1 MAITYMGGEQ
11 FLHVIT
17 NTSAQVA
24 GTSAVDTARALAAES
39 YRLNSGEG
47 GVISF
52 PYAVIQGG
60 TPVSLEAAYA
70 AQMWDY
76 WKITGGAA
84 VSAIGTA
91 AAGAATWAQGV
102 LFGNPELA
110 GTLAGSGGL
119 LTMSLPAAAA
129 AFAPLLGV
137 SLGGALYESNPEL
150 WTKFS
155 RAILPFAYDDKDTI
169 AFVVDKLGQVF
180 APKGAID
187 AMKQVLEEE
196 GIGGDPGVTSDLDV
210 SPMVQPLPRGS
221 SFTVES
227 RRGGYNYV
235 TDIWEVT
242 APFLTC
248 KTNGI
253 GSNTRLTW
261 IAASSSPGSIATFTY
276 HNIISGGGWS
286 NDNYLRNTYTYNGKT
301 VYYYSGGVNSN
312 DTIVNISGPYQTPA
326 YTSSFDVARI
336 AWTLAYGN
344 LSGEYPIGT
353 SAWTGNSVDVSQLT
367 PVYVMSGSDGS
378 MTPYIPVTL
387 PVGDPTVTNDPS
399 VQPDPTAPVT
409 APQLD
414 PFISPVTLPELWPTF
429 PEEVPIIEPGAK
441 VGPQVASDPLYV
453 PAPDL
458 YPNNNPTVI
467 GDVQPAEE
475 LPTNQ
480 PNPISG
486 GQSPD
491 PIFPVPDI
499 QFPSWTPAGSDEP
512 VVSGQ
517 PGFIQIYH
525 PSPSEF
531 VSFGRWLWVTYGD
544 STIDKIWNNPFD
556 GVIGAHELYATPE
569 DGGYST
575 IRCGFLDSG
584 ISSQVVNQRYTQIN
598 CGSIVIPE
606 YWGNYLDYSPY
617 SQAMIY
623 LPFIGIVNLEV
634 DDIVG
639 AAVNVLYH
647 VDSYTGSCIAQIT
660 VAKDDYSNTLYQF
673 AGNCSVEIPMAGGS
687 QAQIKAA
694 LMTANAYQNAANVSA
709 NLTGLGGLG
718 SGIASAISGLL
729 SGGAIAS
736 TGNFAGGMSAG
747 IGGAASGVSQI
758 IHGYTG
764 AKSQQAYGEA
774 QHTANML
781 SGKAIVQHSG
791 SFGSSHGAMG
801 IKKPYLIIR
810 RPIQKVVNGYQK
822 LYGYPAHKQVIIG
835 SCTGYLRCR
844 EVHVVSSLATDAEK
858 NQIESLLKGGVY
870 VTEQ

>member
-1 MAITYMGGEQ
+1 MPVYYMNGEQ
-11 FLHVIT
+11 LISVIT
-17 NTSAQVA
+17 NTSTQVV
-24 GTSAVDTARALAAES
+24 GTSAIDTARSLAAES

-52 PYAVIQGG
+52 PYSVTQGG
-60 TPVSLEAAYA
+60 TPITLEAQYA
-70 AQMWDY
+70 AQLWNY
-76 WKITGGAA
+76 WKITGNAA
-84 VSAIGTA
+84 VTAIGTA
-91 AAGAATWAQGV
+91 AAGASTWAQGV
-102 LFGNPELA
+102 LFGNPELT

-150 WTKFS
+150 WTKISNSLVDFC
-155 RAILPFAYDDKDTI
+155 YDAKDTI
-169 AFVVDKLGQVF
+169 AFVVDQAGQVF
-180 APKGAID
+180 APKGAVD
-187 AMKQVLEEE
+187 ALKQLFDEE
-196 GIGGDPGVTSDLDV
+196 GIGPSKSAYYPEGVSGLTGPFSIGTATYTPPTGSSKVRSCTGGDYAIFRTAAGGSGITGIAASADSSAVLVETTSSGSSNYRL
-210 SPMVQPLPRGS
+210 SS
-221 SFTVES
+221 SFT
-227 RRGGYNYV
+227 Y
-235 TDIWEVT
+235 
-242 APFLTC
+242 
-248 KTNGI
+248 
-253 GSNTRLTW
+253 
-261 IAASSSPGSIATFTY
+261 
-276 HNIISGGGWS
+276 
-286 NDNYLRNTYTYNGKT
+286 DNKT
-301 VYYYSGGVNSN
+301 VYYFTGSGSEAFQYWSGAVN
-312 DTIVNISGPYQTPA
+312 DIVLPRNSAGAAAWIMVYGEISQG
-326 YTSSFDVARI
+326 
-336 AWTLAYGN
+336 G
-344 LSGEYPIGT
+344 YPVGT
-353 SAWTGNSVDVSQLT
+353 SQWGGNAVDVSQLT

-387 PVGDPTVTNDPS
+387 PVGDPTVTNDPAI
-399 VQPDPTAPVT
+399 QPDPTAPVT
-409 APQLD
+409 ASQLD
-414 PFISPVTLPELWPTF
+414 PYISPVTLPELWPTF
-429 PEEVPIIEPGAK
+429 PEEVPVIEPGAK
-441 VGPQVASDPLYV
+441 VGPQVATDPLYV

-458 YPNNNPTVI
+458 SPNNDPTVI
-467 GDVQPAEE
+467 GDVQPADE
-475 LPTNQ
+475 LPTNL

-499 QFPSWTPAGSDEP
+499 QFPSWTPAGSDQP

-531 VSFGRWLWVTYGD
+531 VTFGRWLWVTYGD
-544 STIDKIWNNPFD
+544 ASIDKIWNNPFD

-584 ISSQVVNQRYTQIN
+584 VSTQVVNQRYTQIN

-660 VAKDDYSNTLYQF
+660 VAKDNYSNTLYQF

-709 NLTGLGGLG
+709 NLTGLGGIG
-718 SGIASAISGLL
+718 SGIASALGGLL

-736 TGNFAGGMSAG
+736 TGNFAGGMASA
-747 IGGAASGVSQI
+747 IGGAAGGVSQI

-810 RPIQKVVNGYQK
+810 RPIQKVVNGYQE

-835 SCTGYLRCR
+835 SCQGYLRCR

-870 VTEQ
+870 VTESVN

>member
-1 MAITYMGGEQ
+1 MAITYMNGEQ

-17 NTSAQVA
+17 NTSAQVV

-70 AQMWDY
+70 SQMWDY

-84 VSAIGTA
+84 VSAIGAA
-91 AAGAATWAQGV
+91 AAGAGAWAQGV

-119 LTMSLPAAAA
+119 LTMSLPAAASMV
-129 AFAPLLGV
+129 APLLGV

-155 RAILPFAYDDKDTI
+155 QAILPFAYDDKDTI
-169 AFVVDKLGQVF
+169 GFVVDKLGQVF
-180 APKGAID
+180 APKGLLDALNELFSEEKIGEVID
-187 AMKQVLEEE
+187 YDVTGTVSALPYPDVISVTTDGYWKGE
-196 GIGGDPGVTSDLDV
+196 GFPFNEYRLKPGVVGAWFTTGRYILASSNSGYAYSRTYHSGSGSTVYDDTDL
-210 SPMVQPLPRGS
+210 GS
-221 SFTVES
+221 S
-227 RRGGYNYV
+227 
-235 TDIWEVT
+235 
-242 APFLTC
+242 
-248 KTNGI
+248 
-253 GSNTRLTW
+253 
-261 IAASSSPGSIATFTY
+261 
-276 HNIISGGGWS
+276 
-286 NDNYLRNTYTYNGKT
+286 YTYDGKT
-301 VYYYSGGVNSN
+301 VHYSTSTYSYTDMISALPANTMMPGPGANDRYIISQAAWNMVYGTADKSGG
-312 DTIVNISGPYQTPA
+312 
-326 YTSSFDVARI
+326 
-336 AWTLAYGN
+336 
-344 LSGEYPIGT
+344 YPTGT
-353 SAWTGNSVDVSQLT
+353 SQWTGNSVDISQLT
-367 PVYVMSGSDGS
+367 PIQVVSGADGS
-378 MTPYIPVTL
+378 TTPYIPVTL
-387 PVGDPTVTNDPS
+387 PVGNPTVTNDPS
-399 VQPDPTAPVT
+399 VQPDPTALVT
-409 APQLD
+409 PSQLN
-414 PFISPVTLPELWPTF
+414 PYISPVTIPELWPTF

-441 VGPQVASDPLYV
+441 VGPQASSDPIYV
-453 PAPDL
+453 PAPEL

-467 GDVQPAEE
+467 GDVQPADE

-480 PNPISG
+480 PSPASG

-491 PIFPVPDI
+491 PIFPLPDI
-499 QFPSWTPAGSDEP
+499 PFPIWTPTGSSEP

-531 VSFGRWLWVTYGD
+531 IAFGRWLWVTYGD

-556 GVIGAHELYATPE
+556 GVIGAHELYATPA

-575 IRCGFLDSG
+575 IRCGFLDSA
-584 ISSQVVNQRYTQIN
+584 ISTQVVNQRYTQIN

-660 VAKDDYSNTLYQF
+660 VAKENYSNTLYQF
-673 AGNCSVEIPMAGGS
+673 SGNCSVEIPMAGGS

-694 LMTANAYQNAANVSA
+694 LMTANAYQNAANIGA
-709 NLTGLGGLG
+709 NMTQIGGIASGVISGLGG
-718 SGIASAISGLL
+718 AL
-729 SGGAIAS
+729 SGS
-736 TGNFAGGMSAG
+736 VAGTIGGIMTG
-747 IGGAASGVSQI
+747 IGQA

-764 AKSQQAYGEA
+764 AASQRAYGEA

-781 SGKAIVQHSG
+781 SGKSIVQHSG

-801 IKKPYLIIR
+801 IKKPYLIVR
-810 RPIQKVVNGYQK
+810 RPIQKVVNGYQE

-835 SCTGYLRCR
+835 ACKGYLRCR
-844 EVHVVSSLATDAEK
+844 EVHVLSSLATDEEK
-858 NQIESLLKGGVY
+858 NQIEALLKSGVY
-870 VTEQ
+870 VTESVN

>member
-1 MAITYMGGEQ
+1 MAISYMNGQ
-11 FLHVIT
+11 QIIDFAAT
-17 NTSAQVA
+17 TSQQVS
-24 GTSAVDTARALAAES
+24 GMSAAEATAALGGKV
-39 YRLNSGEG
+39 YNTNGLTTIYTFPGVLNN
-47 GVISF
+47 
-52 PYAVIQGG
+52 GG
-60 TPVSLEAAYA
+60 TPVTLEAQYA
-70 AQMWDY
+70 AQMWNY

-91 AAGAATWAQGV
+91 AAGTSAWAQGV

-119 LTMSLPAAAA
+119 LTMSLPAAASVM
-129 AFAPLLGV
+129 APLLGV
-137 SLGGALYESNPEL
+137 SIGGAMYELAPEF
-150 WTKFS
+150 WTKVS
-155 RAILPFAYDDKDTI
+155 QALLPWAYDDKDTI
-169 AFVVDKLGQVF
+169 AFVVDEFGQVF
-180 APKGAID
+180 APKGAVEAFQNVI
-187 AMKQVLEEE
+187 EEE
-196 GIGGDPGVTSDLDV
+196 GIESKEEASSDLISVSVPVYSGRIVTYPDPGSSISSFYRGGSACTAYSISGQTWRSQVVLASA
-210 SPMVQPLPRGS
+210 SPFTYYYGDYYHPDESEYNILRGS
-221 SFTVES
+221 
-227 RRGGYNYV
+227 
-235 TDIWEVT
+235 
-242 APFLTC
+242 
-248 KTNGI
+248 
-253 GSNTRLTW
+253 
-261 IAASSSPGSIATFTY
+261 AASYT
-276 HNIISGGGWS
+276 HN
-286 NDNYLRNTYTYNGKT
+286 NKT
-301 VYYYSGGVNSN
+301 VYWAGFNTGEKGRSPVLPEMFGGYV
-312 DTIVNISGPYQTPA
+312 
-326 YTSSFDVARI
+326 
-336 AWTLAYGN
+336 AWTLIYGTITE
-344 LSGEYPIGT
+344 GGHFPEGT
-353 SAWTGNSVDVSQLT
+353 SAWRGDSVDVSQLT
-367 PVYVMSGSDGS
+367 PVQVVSGADGS
-378 MTPYIPVTL
+378 TTPYIPVTL

-399 VQPDPTAPVT
+399 VQPNPTAPVT

-414 PFISPVTLPELWPTF
+414 PYISPVTLPELWPTF

-441 VGPQVASDPLYV
+441 VAPQTVDDPMYV
-453 PAPDL
+453 PQPDL
-458 YPNNNPTVI
+458 DTDINPALEP
-467 GDVQPAEE
+467 DVEPAEE
-475 LPTNQ
+475 LPTNIN
-480 PNPISG
+480 NPTSG

-491 PIFPVPDI
+491 PFFPVPDI
-499 QFPSWTPAGSDEP
+499 QFPSWTPAGSDTP
-512 VVSGQ
+512 VPSGQ

-525 PSPSEF
+525 PSSSEF
-531 VSFGRWLWVTYGD
+531 VAFGRWLWVTYAD
-544 STIDKIWNNPFD
+544 ASIDKIWNNPFD

-584 ISSQVVNQRYTQIN
+584 ISTQVVNQRYTQIN
-598 CGSIVIPE
+598 CGSMVIPE

-660 VAKDDYSNTLYQF
+660 VAKDNYSNTLYQF
-673 AGNCSVEIPMAGGS
+673 SGNCSVEIPMAGGS

-694 LMTANAYQNAANVSA
+694 LMTANAYQNAANISA

-718 SGIASAISGLL
+718 SGIASAIGGLL

-736 TGNFAGGMSAG
+736 TGNFAGGMASG

-801 IKKPYLIIR
+801 IKKPYIIIR
-810 RPIQKVVNGYQK
+810 RPIQKVINGYQD

-835 SCTGYLRCR
+835 SCQGYLRCR

-870 VTEQ
+870 VTESVN

>member
-1 MAITYMGGEQ
+1 MAVEYMNGSQ
-11 FLHVIT
+11 LLTVIT
-17 NTSAQVA
+17 NTSPQVA
-24 GTSAVDTARALAAES
+24 GTSAIDTARTLAAES
-39 YRLNSGEG
+39 YRLNSGESG
-47 GVISF
+47 IISF
-52 PYAVIQGG
+52 PYTVIKGG
-60 TPVSLEAAYA
+60 TPITLQALYA
-70 AQMWDY
+70 SQMWDY
-76 WKITGGAA
+76 WKITGAA
-84 VSAIGTA
+84 AISTIGTA

-137 SLGGALYESNPEL
+137 SLGGTLYESNPEL

-155 RAILPFAYDDKDTI
+155 QALLPWAYDDKDTI
-169 AFVVDKLGQVF
+169 AFVVDELGQVF

-187 AMKQVLEEE
+187 ALKQVMDEE
-196 GIGGDPGVTSDLDV
+196 GIGGQSGYYLPPGVVLNPAP
-210 SPMVQPLPRGS
+210 SPYPVP
-221 SFTVES
+221 
-227 RRGGYNYV
+227 V
-235 TDIWEVT
+235 T
-242 APFLTC
+242 
-248 KTNGI
+248 
-253 GSNTRLTW
+253 
-261 IAASSSPGSIATFTY
+261 GSIAFNGDIYVRAKTLEVV
-276 HNIISGGGWS
+276 GGVVAAWRVNNGTKYGVTIRVLIASDQPNQLCAQVITAGGS
-286 NDNYLRNTYTYNGKT
+286 NEYFSTGNVAFTYNGKT
-301 VYYYSGGVNSN
+301 VYWSFPAFGVATTASNLAAAPLSGDTVGNS
-312 DTIVNISGPYQTPA
+312 TA
-326 YTSSFDVARI
+326 
-336 AWTLAYGN
+336 AWTMLYGVP
-344 LSGEYPIGT
+344 GGGYPEGISEWG
-353 SAWTGNSVDVSQLT
+353 GNSVDVSQLT
-367 PVYVMSGSDGS
+367 PIQVVSGLDGS
-378 MTPYIPVTL
+378 TTPYIPVTL
-387 PVGDPTVTNDPS
+387 PVGDPTVTNDPT

-414 PFISPVTLPELWPTF
+414 PYISPVTLPEMWPTF
-429 PEEVPIIEPGAK
+429 PEEVPLIEPGAK
-441 VGPQVASDPLYV
+441 VGPQTASDPMYV

-467 GDVQPAEE
+467 GDVQPADE
-475 LPTNQ
+475 LPTNL

-491 PIFPVPDI
+491 PIFPVPGI
-499 QFPSWTPAGSDEP
+499 QFPSWTPAGSAEP

-525 PSPSEF
+525 PSHSEF
-531 VSFGRWLWVTYGD
+531 VTFGRWLWVTYAD
-544 STIDKIWNNPFD
+544 SSIDKIWNNPFD

-584 ISSQVVNQRYTQIN
+584 ISTQVVNQRYTQIN

-694 LMTANAYQNAANVSA
+694 LMTANAYQNAANISA

-718 SGIASAISGLL
+718 SGIASALGGLL

-736 TGNFAGGMSAG
+736 TGNFGGGMASG

-781 SGKAIVQHSG
+781 SGKAVVQHSG

-822 LYGYPAHKQVIIG
+822 TYGYPAHKQVIIG
-835 SCTGYLRCR
+835 SCQGYLRCR

-870 VTEQ
+870 VTESVD

>member
-1 MAITYMGGEQ
+1 MATEYMSGEQ
-11 FLHVIT
+11 LLDTVSE
-17 NTSAQVA
+17 TSSAVA
-24 GTSAVDTARALAAES
+24 GANTVTVMAGLGGALYATPSGGLYS
-39 YRLNSGEG
+39 YPINITIGGDAISDVNS
-47 GVISF
+47 
-52 PYAVIQGG
+52 YASELW
-60 TPVSLEAAYA
+60 TYYKTA
-70 AQMWDY
+70 AQAG
-76 WKITGGAA
+76 ITSIGA
-84 VSAIGTA
+84 A

-129 AFAPLLGV
+129 AFVPLLGV
-137 SLGGALYESNPEL
+137 SIGGAIYESNPEL
-150 WTKFS
+150 LTKIS
-155 RAILPFAYDDKDTI
+155 QAILPWAYDDKNTM
-169 AFVVDKLGQVF
+169 AFVVDELGQVF
-180 APKGAID
+180 APKGALDALARLFADEKIGKEYGNID
-187 AMKQVLEEE
+187 ISHTSATGYLSPYSAPVGVSVLTK
-196 GIGGDPGVTSDLDV
+196 DTSHGTQYIKV
-210 SPMVQPLPRGS
+210 WGS
-221 SFTVES
+221 GNVVCTFTPY
-227 RRGGYNYV
+227 RNIY
-235 TDIWEVT
+235 
-242 APFLTC
+242 
-248 KTNGI
+248 
-253 GSNTRLTW
+253 
-261 IAASSSPGSIATFTY
+261 ASSASDCTCGRRWGNPNPNVQQRLNS
-276 HNIISGGGWS
+276 S
-286 NDNYLRNTYTYNGKT
+286 YTLNGKT
-301 VYYYSGGVNSN
+301 VYYASTSGNSEYVYYKAAS
-312 DTIVNISGPYQTPA
+312 TIAGIP
-326 YTSSFDVARI
+326 DREI
-336 AWTLAYGN
+336 AWYSVYG
-344 LSGEYPIGT
+344 SKEGSFPTGT
-353 SAWTGNSVDVSQLT
+353 SAWTGDSVDVSQLT
-367 PVYVMSGSDGS
+367 PVHVVSGANGS
-378 MTPYIPVTL
+378 TTPYIPITL
-387 PVGDPTVTNDPS
+387 PVGDPTVTNDPAI
-399 VQPDPTAPVT
+399 QPDPTASV
-409 APQLD
+409 APGQLD
-414 PFISPVTLPELWPTF
+414 PYISPVTLPELWPTP
-429 PEEVPIIEPGAK
+429 PEDTPAIEPGAK
-441 VGPQVASDPLYV
+441 VGPQVATDPLYV
-453 PAPDL
+453 PVPDL
-458 YPNNNPTVI
+458 NPAINPSIPVATETGELTV
-467 GDVQPAEE
+467 
-475 LPTNQ
+475 NQ
-480 PNPISG
+480 QTAQSG
-486 GQSPD
+486 GTSPS
-491 PIFPVPDI
+491 PIFPVPGI
-499 QFPSWTPAGSDEP
+499 QFPSWTPAGSSEP

-531 VSFGRWLWVTYGD
+531 VTFGRWLWVTYAD

-584 ISSQVVNQRYTQIN
+584 VSTQVVNQRYTQIN

-673 AGNCSVEIPMAGGS
+673 SGNCSVEIPMAGGS

-694 LMTANAYQNAANVSA
+694 LMTANAYQNAANISA

-718 SGIASAISGLL
+718 SGIASALGGLL

-736 TGNFAGGMSAG
+736 TGNFAGGMASG

-801 IKKPYLIIR
+801 IKKPYIIIR
-810 RPIQKVVNGYQK
+810 RPIQKVVNGYQE

-835 SCTGYLRCR
+835 SCQGYLRCR

-870 VTEQ
+870 VTESVN

>member
-1 MAITYMGGEQ
+1 MAVSYMNGEQ
-11 FLHVIT
+11 LLTVIT
-17 NTSAQVA
+17 NSSAQVA

-52 PYAVIQGG
+52 PYSVIQGG

-155 RAILPFAYDDKDTI
+155 QAILPFAYDDKDTI

-180 APKGAID
+180 APKGAVD
-187 AMKQVLEEE
+187 AMKQVLDEE
-196 GIGGDPGVTSDLDV
+196 GIGPTSQYTSELTTKWN
-210 SPMVQPLPRGS
+210 QPIITGGFLRNS
-221 SFTVES
+221 TRNEEWSFS
-227 RRGGYNYV
+227 GN
-235 TDIWEVT
+235 
-242 APFLTC
+242 AA
-248 KTNGI
+248 
-253 GSNTRLTW
+253 
-261 IAASSSPGSIATFTY
+261 IAASSTRANFAAVFIGESLGEIVTY
-276 HNIISGGGWS
+276 ALYRSSSSQSSLTGTAS
-286 NDNYLRNTYTYNGKT
+286 ESYTYDGRT
-301 VYYYSGGVNSN
+301 VYYGSVTSSNPGAFDVRSGVNSPYSSN
-312 DTIVNISGPYQTPA
+312 MSNMGP
-326 YTSSFDVARI
+326 V
-336 AWTLAYGN
+336 AWTIKYGTE
-344 LSGEYPIGT
+344 GGTYPVGT
-353 SAWTGNSVDVSQLT
+353 SKWTGNSVDVSQLT
-367 PVYVMSGSDGS
+367 PIQVVSGLDGS
-378 MTPYIPVTL
+378 TTPYIPVTL

-399 VQPDPTAPVT
+399 IQPDPTAPVT

-414 PFISPVTLPELWPTF
+414 PYISPVTLPELWPTF
-429 PEEVPIIEPGAK
+429 PEEVPIIEPGAR

-458 YPNNNPTVI
+458 YPNNDPTVI

-480 PNPISG
+480 SNPISG

-544 STIDKIWNNPFD
+544 ATIDKIWNNPFD

>member
-1 MAITYMGGEQ
+1 MAITYMNGEQ

-17 NTSAQVA
+17 NTSAQVVGA
-24 GTSAVDTARALAAES
+24 SAVDTARALAAES

-52 PYAVIQGG
+52 PYTVIQGG
-60 TPVSLEAAYA
+60 KPVSLEAAYA

-84 VSAIGTA
+84 VSAIGAA
-91 AAGAATWAQGV
+91 AAGAGTWAQGV

-129 AFAPLLGV
+129 TFAPLLGV

-155 RAILPFAYDDKDTI
+155 QAIMPWAYDDKDTI

-180 APKGAID
+180 APKGALE
-187 AMKQVLEEE
+187 AMKRVIEEE
-196 GIGGDPGVTSDLDV
+196 GIGEGSDLGDRKYGDYYGHSEAGTYNIPTTQGKYTWTLSVYSTGPCVILSVPYGSQALTYVV
-210 SPMVQPLPRGS
+210 STSRFNAVNTGS
-221 SFTVES
+221 S
-227 RRGGYNYV
+227 
-235 TDIWEVT
+235 
-242 APFLTC
+242 
-248 KTNGI
+248 
-253 GSNTRLTW
+253 
-261 IAASSSPGSIATFTY
+261 
-276 HNIISGGGWS
+276 
-286 NDNYLRNTYTYNGKT
+286 
-301 VYYYSGGVNSN
+301 YSGSMHTTPKGNAGYKSSTGYLFVPTPGTNIVPSSANITNVIDSIIDSMATGGV
-312 DTIVNISGPYQTPA
+312 PA
-326 YTSSFDVARI
+326 PA
-336 AWTLAYGN
+336 G
-344 LSGEYPIGT
+344 YPDGT
-353 SAWTGNSVDVSQLT
+353 SKWTGNSVDVSQLT
-367 PVYVMSGSDGS
+367 PIQVVSGADGS
-378 MTPYIPVTL
+378 TTPYIPVTL

-414 PFISPVTLPELWPTF
+414 PYISPVTSPEVWPTF

-441 VGPQVASDPLYV
+441 VGPQVATDPLYV
-453 PAPDL
+453 PAPEL
-458 YPNNNPTVI
+458 YPNNDPTVI

-480 PNPISG
+480 PSPVSG

-491 PIFPVPDI
+491 PIFPLPDI
-499 QFPSWTPAGSDEP
+499 QFPSWTPAGSPEP

-556 GVIGAHELYATPE
+556 GVIGAHELYAKPE

-584 ISSQVVNQRYTQIN
+584 ISTQVVNQRYTQIN

-709 NLTGLGGLG
+709 NLTGLGGIG
-718 SGIASAISGLL
+718 SGIASALGGLL

-764 AKSQQAYGEA
+764 AKSQQAFGEA

-810 RPIQKVVNGYQK
+810 RPIQKVINGYQD

-870 VTEQ
+870 VTESVN

>member
-1 MAITYMGGEQ
+1 MAASYMNGEQ
-11 FLHVIT
+11 LLTVIT

-52 PYAVIQGG
+52 PYSVIQGG

-155 RAILPFAYDDKDTI
+155 QAILPFAYDDKDTI

-180 APKGAID
+180 APKGALD
-187 AMKQVLEEE
+187 AMKQVLDEE
-196 GIGGDPGVTSDLDV
+196 GIGPSGEGTATLDGVGSV
-210 SPMVQPLPRGS
+210 SYSNSVTMYNPR
-221 SFTVES
+221 FDATQL
-227 RRGGYNYV
+227 Y
-235 TDIWEVT
+235 T
-242 APFLTC
+242 APYIVRKSQFVYVPF
-248 KTNGI
+248 
-253 GSNTRLTW
+253 
-261 IAASSSPGSIATFTY
+261 SP
-276 HNIISGGGWS
+276 
-286 NDNYLRNTYTYNGKT
+286 
-301 VYYYSGGVNSN
+301 
-312 DTIVNISGPYQTPA
+312 TPA
-326 YTSSFDVARI
+326 YVYRNGAQFTSINIQTGSGYYGPAFSFPSEAI
-336 AWTLAYGN
+336 ATPDLPISFTNSTSTIANILFNGEHS
-344 LSGEYPIGT
+344 SGHYQEGT
-353 SAWTGNSVDVSQLT
+353 SQWTGNSVDVSQLT
-367 PVYVMSGSDGS
+367 PVQVVSGMDGS
-378 MTPYIPVTL
+378 TTPYIPVTL
-387 PVGDPTVTNDPS
+387 PVGDPTITNDPS

-414 PFISPVTLPELWPTF
+414 PYISPVTLPELWPTF

-441 VGPQVASDPLYV
+441 VGPQVASDPMYV

-458 YPNNNPTVI
+458 YPNNDPTVI
-467 GDVQPAEE
+467 GDIQPAEE

-544 STIDKIWNNPFD
+544 ASIEKIWNNPFD

-870 VTEQ
+870 VTESVD